1 MQCVLM
7 LGVGSLLILL
17 DMPIKDN
24 TALGP
29 QKRTGFIFILDNKP
43 GFDDLKRVEHGF

>member
-17 DMPIKDN
+17 DTTIKDN
-24 TALGP
+24 AALSA
-29 QKRTGFIFILDNKP
+29 QKRIGFILPLENKP